1 MGLNISSSQ
10 GVVTAGTLDINFTEE
25 VSVSDD
31 GDDTVTVKVLDDRI
45 RTNYN
50 NVRDII

>member
-1 MGLNISSSQ
+1 MGVNVSSGL
-10 GVVTAGTLDINFTEE
+10 GVETVGTLDIDFTDEM
-25 VSVSDD
+25 SVSDD
-31 GDDTVTVKVLDDRI
+31 GDSTVTVKIHLDRI